1 MKKNYFMIFGA
12 LLCMIGAAS
21 AEVYQYVDEE
31 GVTHYTN
38 DMTMVPVD
46 KRSGVTEYPEIQ
58 TEPGTENQIHP
69 HANSNVQ
76 IRAVEEEAQERRGLR
91 EKKLKEQKMELERE
105 YEQLLIERSAI
116 ENDTSFQKR
125 RTKTKYKNRPY
136 IQELIKREQQ
146 INARLVEIEAKMK
159 KIAR

>member
-58 TEPGTENQIHP
+58 TEPSTENQIYP

-76 IRAVEEEAQERRGLR
+76 IRAVEEEAQERRVLR

-105 YEQLLIERSAI
+105 YEQLLIEDQPSKMTRVSRKD
-116 ENDTSFQKR
+116 EQKQN
-125 RTKTKYKNRPY
+125 TKTGPTSKNALNENSRSTPGWSRS
-136 IQELIKREQQ
+136 KR
-146 INARLVEIEAKMK
+146 K
-159 KIAR
+159 